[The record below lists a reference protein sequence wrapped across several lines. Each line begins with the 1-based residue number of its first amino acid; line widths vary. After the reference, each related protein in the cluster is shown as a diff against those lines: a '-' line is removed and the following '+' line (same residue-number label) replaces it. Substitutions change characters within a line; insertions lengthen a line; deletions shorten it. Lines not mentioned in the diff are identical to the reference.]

1 MQRLRTVATVVL
13 DRGEPTNP
21 TARLTNPT
29 EPLDSLTFLACMT
42 AHYSTALSQR
52 LHYLGT

>member
-52 LHYLGT
+52 LHCLGT